1 MNEHLHSRALSV
13 IPGGVNSPARAFKS
27 VGGNPLY
34 AERAE
39 GPYLYTRDGRRLLDF
54 CLSFGPMILGHA
66 DPDVVKALQEAAVKG
81 TSYAVT
87 TEAEIEMAE
96 LLCDAIGVMDKVRLV
111 NSGTEAVMTALRL
124 ARGYTG
130 RNKIL
135 KFSGCYHGHTD
146 SMLVQAGSGVAG
158 IAAASSAG
166 VTSEAA
172 GSTLVCPFNDVEAV
186 ETLVREHAGDL
197 AAIVVEP
204 LAANMGLV
212 LPEPKYLLRLR
223 ELCDE
228 AGALLIFDEVITG
241 FRLTFGTFSNLCCA
255 KPDLVTLGKIIGGG
269 LPIGAVGGRKQVM
282 DHLAPDGPV
291 YQAGTLSGN
300 PLCMAAGL
308 ANLRKLKALNPY
320 ALLEERCTRLTDR
333 MKTAAEANGIPLAI
347 PRDGS
352 MFSVFFRETEPRNF
366 AEVMEADSERFVK
379 VFHSLLEQG
388 IYLPPSP
395 FETSFLSVLHTEE
408 LLERTANA
416 WDKALKVL

>member
-1 MNEHLHSRALSV
+1 MTTDLRSRANAV

-27 VGGNPLY
+27 VGGNPLF

-39 GPYLYTRDGRRLLDF
+39 GPYLYTRDGRKLLDF

-66 DPDVVKALQEAAVKG
+66 DPDVVSALREAAGRG
-81 TSYAVT
+81 TSYAMT

-96 LLCDAIGVMDKVRLV
+96 LLTDSIEVMDKVRLV

-130 RNKIL
+130 REKIL
-135 KFSGCYHGHTD
+135 KFSGCYHGHID

-158 IAAASSAG
+158 IASASSAG
-166 VTSEAA
+166 VTSDAA
-172 GSTLVCPFNDVEAV
+172 GSTLVAPFNDVEAV
-186 ETLVREHAGDL
+186 ETLVRAHAGEL

-204 LAANMGLV
+204 IAANMGLV
-212 LPEPKYLLRLR
+212 VPEPKYLLRLR
-223 ELCDE
+223 ELATE
-228 AGALLIFDEVITG
+228 VGALLIFDEVITG
-241 FRLTFGTFSNLCCA
+241 FRLTFGAFANLCCA

-269 LPIGAVGGRKQVM
+269 LPIGAVGGRAEVM
-282 DHLAPDGPV
+282 NHLAPDGPV

-308 ANLRKLKALNPY
+308 ANLRKLRELDPY
-320 ALLEERCTRLTDR
+320 ETLAARTRRLTDG
-333 MKTAAEANGIPLAI
+333 MKAVADEKGIPVAI

-352 MFSVFFRETEPRNF
+352 MFSLFFRASEPRNF
-366 AEVMEADSERFVK
+366 AEVQNSDTERFAK
-379 VFHSLLEQG
+379 VFHSLLDAG

-395 FETSFLSVLHTEE
+395 FETSFLSILHSDERMDEVL
-408 LLERTANA
+408 TAWTA
-416 WDKALKVL
+416 ALHNL

>member
-1 MNEHLHSRALSV
+1 MNNDLHSRALSV

-34 AERAE
+34 ADRAE
-39 GPYLYTRDGRRLLDF
+39 GPYLYTRDGRKLLDF
-54 CLSFGPMILGHA
+54 CLSFGPMVLGHA

-96 LLCDAIGVMDKVRLV
+96 LITGSIDIMDKVRLV

-166 VTSEAA
+166 VTAEAA
-172 GSTLVCPFNDVEAV
+172 GSTLVCAFNDAAAV

-212 LPEPKYLLRLR
+212 LPEAKYLLRLR

-228 AGALLIFDEVITG
+228 VGALLIFDEVITG
-241 FRLTFGTFSNLCCA
+241 YRLTFGAYANLCCA
-255 KPDLVTLGKIIGGG
+255 KPDLITLGKIIGGG
-269 LPIGAVGGRKQVM
+269 LPIGAVGGKAEIM
-282 DHLAPDGPV
+282 NHLAPDGPV

-308 ANLRKLKALNPY
+308 ANLRKLQSLNPY
-320 ALLEERCTRLTDR
+320 SELEARCIRLTDA
-333 MKTAAEANGIPLAI
+333 MKTAAAEKGIPVAI
-347 PRDGS
+347 PRFGS
-352 MFSVFFRETEPRNF
+352 MFSVFFRESEPRNF
-366 AEVMEADSERFVK
+366 SEVMASDTERFVK
-379 VFHSLLEQG
+379 VFHGMLDAG

-395 FETSFLSVLHTEE
+395 FETSFLSVLHTDA
-408 LLERTANA
+408 LLDKTVEA
-416 WDKALKVL
+416 WEQALAKS

>member
-1 MNEHLHSRALSV
+1 MNPELESRALSV

-39 GPYLYTRDGRRLLDF
+39 GAYLYTRDGRKLIDF

-66 DPDVVKALQEAAVKG
+66 DPDVVKAIQSAAARG

-96 LLCDAIGVMDKVRLV
+96 LLVSSIDVLDKVRLV

-124 ARGYTG
+124 ARGCTG
-130 RNKIL
+130 RNRIL
-135 KFSGCYHGHTD
+135 KFSGCYHGHID
-146 SMLVQAGSGVAG
+146 AMLVQAGSGLAG
-158 IAAASSAG
+158 EASASSAG
-166 VTSEAA
+166 VTDEAA
-172 GSTLVCPFNDVEAV
+172 GDTLVAPFNDVKAAEAV
-186 ETLVREHAGDL
+186 VRAHAGEL

-223 ELCDE
+223 ELADE
-228 AGALLIFDEVITG
+228 VGALLIFDEVITG
-241 FRLTFGTFSNLCCA
+241 FRSTFGAFANLCCA

-269 LPIGAVGGRKQVM
+269 LPIGAVGGRGDLM
-282 DHLAPDGPV
+282 DQLAPNGPV

-308 ANLRKLKALNPY
+308 ANLRKLRDTNPY
-320 ALLEERCTRLTDR
+320 PMLAERVNRLTAGMKDSVDR
-333 MKTAAEANGIPLAI
+333 KGLPFTVPK
-347 PRDGS
+347 DGS
-352 MFSVFFRETEPRNF
+352 MFSFFFRGSEPRNF
-366 AEVMEADSERFVK
+366 AEVQEADTQRFVK
-379 VFHSLLEQG
+379 VFHAMLEQG
-388 IYLPPSP
+388 IYFPPSP
-395 FETSFLSVLHTEE
+395 FETSFMSVAHTDAILDQVLS
-408 LLERTANA
+408 A
-416 WDKALKVL
+416 WEKAIQTL